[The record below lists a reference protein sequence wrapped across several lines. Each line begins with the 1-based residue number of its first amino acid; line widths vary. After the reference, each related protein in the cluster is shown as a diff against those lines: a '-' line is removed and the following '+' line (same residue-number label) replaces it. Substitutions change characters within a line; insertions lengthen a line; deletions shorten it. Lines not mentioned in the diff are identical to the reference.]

1 MLEDASRWWS
11 EARGRLAQWGVRE
24 VAAVLG
30 FWALMSATGLLYG
43 WGAWSLLSL
52 PLFVALIGALT
63 WLATALLRP
72 VPRFDPLQPHT
83 IYYSSTEE
91 KVTTLA
97 RLSLADGVATAAWSV
112 LQGDGDD
119 ERIVPLGETPLDV
132 ASFRAIWRRARAT
145 RALKAY
151 SIRRQRGARRAID
164 LSFHAQRGA
173 ETVIANF
180 VMPRQGLPRGVE
192 ELLARIR
199 ATAPAT

>member
-1 MLEDASRWWS
+1 MLEAASTWWS
-11 EARGRLAQWGVRE
+11 EARGRLARWGVRE
-24 VAAVLG
+24 IASVLG
-30 FWALMSATGLLYG
+30 FWVLMSAVGMIHG

-72 VPRFDPLQPHT
+72 IPRFDPKQPHV
-83 IYYSSTEE
+83 IYYTSTEK

-119 ERIVPLGETPLDV
+119 ERIVPIGETPLDV

-151 SIRRQRGARRAID
+151 STRRQRGARRAID

-173 ETVIANF
+173 ETVVANF
-180 VMPRQGLPRGVE
+180 AMPRQGLPRGIE
-192 ELLARIR
+192 DLLARIR
-199 ATAPAT
+199 VTTPAS

>member
-1 MLEDASRWWS
+1 MPEAAGDWWS

-24 VAAVLG
+24 VASVLA
-30 FWALMSATGLLYG
+30 FWVLMSATGMLYG

-72 VPRFDPLQPHT
+72 MPRFDPGQPHA
-83 IYYSSTEE
+83 IHYASTEN

-97 RLSLADGVATAAWSV
+97 RLSLADGVATTAWSL

-119 ERIVPLGETPLDV
+119 ERVVLLGETALDL
-132 ASFRAIWRRARAT
+132 ASFRAIWRHARAT

-151 SIRRQRGARRAID
+151 AIGRRRGAGRAID

-173 ETVIANF
+173 ETVVASF
-180 VMPRQGLPRGVE
+180 AMPRQGLPRGVE
-192 ELLARIR
+192 DLLARIR
-199 ATAPAT
+199 ATTPAS